1 MSDTDTPQALA
12 NGSDARTSDFPSLG
26 KVVNRLAGALER
38 ETTPGDLAALRRLD
52 PDDPSN
58 PAFWRI
64 VVGHLVP
71 VGALSEERRDRD
83 QAEACWA
90 ALLSG
95 MAQMHGLHVPGRR
108 LGRALAA
115 AGLSELRFVR
125 LLRARERQLL
135 SEVRTA
141 ARYLAARAEPVDWV
155 DFARLVLSHD
165 TKRAESVRRGI
176 ARDYYSAQEAS
187 PTKEKS

>member
-1 MSDTDTPQALA
+1 
-12 NGSDARTSDFPSLG
+12 
-26 KVVNRLAGALER
+26 
-38 ETTPGDLAALRRLD
+38 
-52 PDDPSN
+52 
-58 PAFWRI
+58 
-64 VVGHLVP
+64 
-71 VGALSEERRDRD
+71 
-83 QAEACWA
+83 
-90 ALLSG
+90 
-95 MAQMHGLHVPGRR
+95 MHGLHVPGRR